1 MMPDKDGIETL
12 REMKAITDTPNKET
26 PIICLTAN
34 AISGMR
40 EMYTAAGFDDYLTK
54 PIDVER
60 LEMMLLQYL
69 PKGKV
74 GPPSAKG
81 GEDEYNLPDF
91 LFNLKEID
99 VGSGLTHCGSGESYV
114 STLKMYLDSA
124 ENNAKEIERYYA
136 SKDIKNTTIK
146 VHALKSTSRVIGALE
161 IGEFAA
167 RLEKA
172 GDAGDLETLDKELG
186 ELISRYRQL
195 AKDLEPLAE
204 GDDDDKDDDRP
215 LISDE
220 KLKEIFKSLQD
231 YCEDYDLDSIVGLV
245 ASLDEYRI
253 PEEEMTRVDA
263 IKKAVDN
270 YDYEMIPDILS
281 GEMR

>member
-1 MMPDKDGIETL
+1 MDISIVYFRGI
-12 REMKAITDTPNKET
+12 
-26 PIICLTAN
+26 
-34 AISGMR
+34 IS
-40 EMYTAAGFDDYLTK
+40 
-54 PIDVER
+54 
-60 LEMMLLQYL
+60 
-69 PKGKV
+69 
-74 GPPSAKG
+74 
-81 GEDEYNLPDF
+81 YNLPDF

-99 VGSGLTHCGSGESYV
+99 VGSGLTHCGSSESYV
-114 STLKMYLDSA
+114 SALKMYLDSA

-215 LISDE
+215 LISNE